1 MLFPSLFYFWR
12 LRGLNGCANTRRRIA
27 FDKEGPTV
35 VHQKPGPLQT
45 IFDLPADE
53 ASANLVL

>member
-1 MLFPSLFYFWR
+1 MFFPLRVLSWC
-12 LRGLNGCANTRRRIA
+12 LRGLNGCANTRRRIGL
-27 FDKEGPTV
+27 DKEGPTV

-53 ASANLVL
+53 ASADLVL